1 MRRARRR
8 LIRSDA
14 GFTLVEIAIVL
25 VVVGLLLGGIL
36 KGQEMVVQ
44 ARIKNVI
51 ADFSGLSLAH
61 YAYQDRY
68 RATPGDDPRA
78 SRWSGTPVGDG
89 DGTVAGD
96 YNSSI
101 SNAESRLWW
110 HHLRLSGFV
119 AGTGEQQPLNA
130 VSGMLGVQTGMG
142 TGSGT
147 ALGGFSGVIVCSA
160 NLPDRVAV
168 AVDSQLD
175 DGRPDNGVMRA
186 QLQSSVNPG
195 IASAA
200 ASAFQ
205 ETGTNVYVA
214 CRQL

>member
-1 MRRARRR
+1 MRCARRR
-8 LIRSDA
+8 LIREDA

-51 ADFSGLSLAH
+51 ADFNGLSLAH

-160 NLPDRVAV
+160 NLPDRVAI

-186 QLQSSVNPG
+186 QLQSSVNPN
-195 IASAA
+195 ISSAA
-200 ASAFQ
+200 ATAFQ

>member
-96 YNSSI
+96 YNSAI

-168 AVDSQLD
+168 AVDIRHRVRQHRQNLS
-175 DGRPDNGVMRA
+175 GRFPK
-186 QLQSSVNPG
+186 
-195 IASAA
+195 
-200 ASAFQ
+200 
-205 ETGTNVYVA
+205 
-214 CRQL
+214 